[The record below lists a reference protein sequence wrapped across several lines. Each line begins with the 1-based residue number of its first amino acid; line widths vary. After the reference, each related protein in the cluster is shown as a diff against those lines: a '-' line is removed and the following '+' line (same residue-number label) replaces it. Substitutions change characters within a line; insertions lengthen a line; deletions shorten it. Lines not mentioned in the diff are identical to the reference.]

1 MPITRAKATTAA
13 GAIVT
18 TAGRVDRAP
27 EARVP
32 AGLAAGAMTVVALGL
47 DHAPIVR
54 VGIAREAPAGI
65 GRVEIVQ
72 VDHAR
77 AGLAADGTTGAMI
90 AAMTTGLPVKRRARR
105 PRA

>member
-1 MPITRAKATTAA
+1 MPITKAKATTAA

-32 AGLAAGAMTVVALGL
+32 AGLAAGAMTVVALAL

-54 VGIAREAPAGI
+54 EEIAPVAH
-65 GRVEIVQ
+65 V
-72 VDHAR
+72 R
-77 AGLAADGTTGAMI
+77 AGLVDAGTTGAMI
-90 AAMTTGLPVKRRARR
+90 AVTTTGLRAKRRARR
-105 PRA
+105 RRA